1 MRRPAT
7 HDAQRRSD
15 SGITL
20 IEMLVVLA
28 IVGLLY
34 ALAMPAWRSPVRST
48 ELRAAALNLT
58 SHLRAA
64 RAAAIA
70 RGRATGITIDVPNRR
85 YTSEFDG
92 RVYALPSDFGVSV
105 RAADGLTQH
114 RDAARILF
122 FADGSSSGGH
132 VRLQSGGRTVEVGI
146 EWLTGVVRVEPQS

>member
-1 MRRPAT
+1 MSRRRAS
-7 HDAQRRSD
+7 DAPVRAD

-28 IVGLLY
+28 IIGLVY
-34 ALAMPAWRSPVRST
+34 ALAMPTWRGPVRSA

-85 YTSEFDG
+85 YVSEVDG
-92 RVYALPSDFGVSV
+92 RVYELPASFGVSV

-122 FADGSSSGGH
+122 FADGSSSGGN
-132 VRLQSGGRTVEVGI
+132 VRLQSGGRAVEVGI
-146 EWLTGVVRVEPQS
+146 EWLTGVVRLEPQS